1 MDTPRARSSKPPIPR
16 LRLPP
21 PPPPA
26 LSVSATTSPSPH
38 DLAFASASSSP
49 YLLHSS
55 MSRAPVGRVGSDLS
69 HNSYSKA
76 TSNGGMARNGRTP
89 PFFSG
94 LGGAWRKAENSSDTT
109 TTSSGKNP
117 AGRTEEKR
125 KDKARSRAADLGQWV
140 KRHMTAVVEQL
151 RSSFYR
157 PAAAERERHRRR
169 PHSFSVHGGPAK
181 ERERWTRG
189 RRGHH
194 QHLSSAPASL
204 RVSPANSGHLSVKA
218 STTSPEESSM
228 EELQSAIEAAI
239 AHCKSSM
246 SRAQQHQADEDHQDG
261 RRGDTTKQQPL
272 HQ

>member
-1 MDTPRARSSKPPIPR
+1 MDTPRARSSKPPTPR

-21 PPPPA
+21 PPPPP

-38 DLAFASASSSP
+38 DFLASASASSSP
-49 YLLHSS
+49 YYLPS

-76 TSNGGMARNGRTP
+76 TSNGGMARNSRTP

-94 LGGAWRKAENSSDTT
+94 LGGAWRKAESSSDTT
-109 TTSSGKNP
+109 TMSGKNNP
-117 AGRTEEKR
+117 GRTEERR
-125 KDKARSRAADLGQWV
+125 KEKARSRAADLGQWV
-140 KRHMTAVVEQL
+140 KRYMTAVVEQL

-157 PAAAERERHRRR
+157 PAAERERHRRR
-169 PHSFSVHGGPAK
+169 PHSFSVHGGPTK

-239 AHCKSSM
+239 AHCKRSM
-246 SRAQQHQADEDHQDG
+246 SRAQQQADEDHQDG
-261 RRGDTTKQQPL
+261 RRGDTTKRQQPL
-272 HQ
+272 E